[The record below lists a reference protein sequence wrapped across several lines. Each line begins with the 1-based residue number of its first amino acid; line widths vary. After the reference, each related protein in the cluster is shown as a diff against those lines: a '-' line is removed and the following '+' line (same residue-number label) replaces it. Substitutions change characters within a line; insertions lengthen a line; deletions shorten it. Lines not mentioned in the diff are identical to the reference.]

1 MMRPGNYAVS
11 LLVILFVGCAS
22 PEVKI
27 PENILTQEQMM
38 SIMVDIHVIEGA
50 RNGSI
55 MLGDTNGIEDY
66 YAKVYEKH
74 GITEDQFKSSFA
86 FYSDNPTVFIP
97 IYEEV
102 LDSLKA
108 NGALLAKKGVN
119 IEHED

>member
-1 MMRPGNYAVS
+1 MRPGNFAVG

-38 SIMVDIHVIEGA
+38 PIMVDIHVIEGA

>member
-1 MMRPGNYAVS
+1 MMRLGNYTVS
-11 LLVILFVGCAS
+11 VLFILFIGCAS

-27 PENILTQEQMM
+27 PQNVLTPEQMM
-38 SIMVDIHVIEGA
+38 PIMVDIHVIEGA
-50 RNGSI
+50 RNGAI

-108 NGALLAKKGVN
+108 NGALLAKKGVE
-119 IEHED
+119 IEYED

>member
-1 MMRPGNYAVS
+1 MMRLGNYTVS
-11 LLVILFVGCAS
+11 VLFILFIGCAS

-27 PENILTQEQMM
+27 PQNVLTPEQMM
-38 SIMVDIHVIEGA
+38 PIMVDIHVIEGA
-50 RNGSI
+50 RNGAI

-108 NGALLAKKGVN
+108 NGALLAKKGVK
-119 IEHED
+119 IEYED

>member
-1 MMRPGNYAVS
+1 MMRPGNFAVG

-38 SIMVDIHVIEGA
+38 PIMVDIHVIEGA

>member
-1 MMRPGNYAVS
+1 MMRPVNYAVG

-38 SIMVDIHVIEGA
+38 PIMVDIHVIEGA

>member
-1 MMRPGNYAVS
+1 MMRPGNYAVG

-38 SIMVDIHVIEGA
+38 PIMVDIHVIEGA

-119 IEHED
+119 VEHED

>member
-1 MMRPGNYAVS
+1 MMRLGNYAVG
-11 LLVILFVGCAS
+11 LFFILSIGCAS
-22 PEVKI
+22 PEVQI
-27 PENILTQEQMM
+27 PQNVLTPKQMM
-38 SIMVDIHVIEGA
+38 PIMVDIHVIEGA

-66 YAKVYEKH
+66 YAKVYEKY

-108 NGALLAKKGVN
+108 NGALLTKKGVE
-119 IEHED
+119 IEYED

>member
-1 MMRPGNYAVS
+1 MF
-11 LLVILFVGCAS
+11 ILFLGCS
-22 PEVKI
+22 TPEVQV
-27 PENILTQEQMM
+27 PQNVLTQAQMIP
-38 SIMVDIHVIEGA
+38 IMVDIHVIEGA

-66 YAKVYEKH
+66 YAKVYDKH

-86 FYSDNPTVFIP
+86 FYSDHPTIFIP

-108 NGALLAKKGVN
+108 HGTVLAKKGVE
-119 IEHED
+119 IDDED

>member
-1 MMRPGNYAVS
+1 MERFGYYIKSIVF
-11 LLVILFVGCAS
+11 ILFLGCS
-22 PEVKI
+22 TPEVQV
-27 PENILTQEQMM
+27 PQNVLTQAQMIP
-38 SIMVDIHVIEGA
+38 IMVDIHVIEGA

-66 YAKVYEKH
+66 YAKVYDKH

-86 FYSDNPTVFIP
+86 FYSDHPTIFIP

-108 NGALLAKKGVN
+108 HGTVLAKKGVE
-119 IEHED
+119 IDHED

>member
-1 MMRPGNYAVS
+1 
-11 LLVILFVGCAS
+11 
-22 PEVKI
+22 
-27 PENILTQEQMM
+27 
-38 SIMVDIHVIEGA
+38 
-50 RNGSI
+50 

-108 NGALLAKKGVN
+108 NGALLAKKGVE
-119 IEHED
+119 IEYED

>member
-1 MMRPGNYAVS
+1 MMRLGHYFASV
-11 LLVILFVGCAS
+11 LFIFFIGCAS
-22 PEVKI
+22 PEVQI
-27 PENILTQEQMM
+27 PETVLTPEQMM
-38 SIMVDIHVIEGA
+38 PIMVDIHVIEGA
-50 RNGSI
+50 RNGAI

-108 NGALLAKKGVN
+108 NGALLAKKGVK
-119 IEHED
+119 IEYED

>member
-1 MMRPGNYAVS
+1 MMRLGHYFARV
-11 LLVILFVGCAS
+11 LFILFIGCAS
-22 PEVKI
+22 PEVQI
-27 PENILTQEQMM
+27 PETVLTPEQMM
-38 SIMVDIHVIEGA
+38 PIMVDIHVIEGS
-50 RNGSI
+50 RNGAI
-55 MLGDTNGIEDY
+55 MLGDNNGIEDY

-108 NGALLAKKGVN
+108 NGAVLAKKGVK
-119 IEHED
+119 IEYED

>member
-1 MMRPGNYAVS
+1 MMRFGNYAVS
-11 LLVILFVGCAS
+11 VLFILFVGCAS

-27 PENILTQEQMM
+27 PQNVLTPEQMIP
-38 SIMVDIHVIEGA
+38 IMVDIHVIEGA
-50 RNGSI
+50 RNGAI

-86 FYSDNPTVFIP
+86 FFSDNPTIFIP

-108 NGALLAKKGVN
+108 NGALLAKKGVE
-119 IEHED
+119 IEYED

>member
-1 MMRPGNYAVS
+1 MRLGNYTVS
-11 LLVILFVGCAS
+11 VLFILFIGCAS

-27 PENILTQEQMM
+27 PQNVLTPEQMM
-38 SIMVDIHVIEGA
+38 PIMVDIHVIEGA
-50 RNGSI
+50 RNGAI

-108 NGALLAKKGVN
+108 NGALLAKKGVK
-119 IEHED
+119 IEYED

>member
-11 LLVILFVGCAS
+11 LLFILFVGCTS

-27 PENILTQEQMM
+27 PVNILTQEQMM
-38 SIMVDIHVIEGA
+38 PILVDIHVIEGA

-66 YAKVYEKH
+66 YAKVYEKF

-86 FYSDNPTVFIP
+86 YYSDNPTVFIP

-108 NGALLAKKGVN
+108 NGTLLAKKGVVN
-119 IEHED
+119 ENED

>member
-1 MMRPGNYAVS
+1 MERFGCYLKNIVFI
-11 LLVILFVGCAS
+11 LVVGCSS

-27 PENILTQEQMM
+27 PQNVLTQAQMIP
-38 SIMVDIHVIEGA
+38 IMVDIQVIEGA

-66 YAKVYEKH
+66 YAKVYDKH

-86 FYSDNPTVFIP
+86 FYSDHPTIFIP

-108 NGALLAKKGVN
+108 HGTVLAKKGVDTDY
-119 IEHED
+119 ED

>member
-1 MMRPGNYAVS
+1 MMRSGNYGVN
-11 LLVILFVGCAS
+11 LLFILFVGCTS
-22 PEVKI
+22 HEVKI

-38 SIMVDIHVIEGA
+38 PILVDIHVIEGA

-66 YAKVYEKH
+66 YAKVYEKY

-108 NGALLAKKGVN
+108 NGALLAKKGIE

>member
-1 MMRPGNYAVS
+1 MRPGNFAVG

-38 SIMVDIHVIEGA
+38 PIMVDIHVIEGA

-119 IEHED
+119 VEHED

>member
-1 MMRPGNYAVS
+1 MF
-11 LLVILFVGCAS
+11 ILFLGCS
-22 PEVKI
+22 TPEVQV
-27 PENILTQEQMM
+27 PQNVLTQAQMIP
-38 SIMVDIHVIEGA
+38 IMVDIHVIEGA

-66 YAKVYEKH
+66 YAKVYDKH

-86 FYSDNPTVFIP
+86 FYSDHPTIFIP

-108 NGALLAKKGVN
+108 HGTVLAKKGAE
-119 IEHED
+119 IDDED

>member
-1 MMRPGNYAVS
+1 MMRLGHYFASV
-11 LLVILFVGCAS
+11 LFILFIGCAS
-22 PEVKI
+22 PEVQI
-27 PENILTQEQMM
+27 PETVLTPEQMM
-38 SIMVDIHVIEGA
+38 PIMVDIHVIEGA
-50 RNGSI
+50 RNGAI

-74 GITEDQFKSSFA
+74 GITEEQFKSSFA

-108 NGALLAKKGVN
+108 NGAVLAKKGVK
-119 IEHED
+119 IEYED

>member
-1 MMRPGNYAVS
+1 MRPVNYAVG

-38 SIMVDIHVIEGA
+38 PIMVDIHVIEGA

-119 IEHED
+119 VEHED

>member
-1 MMRPGNYAVS
+1 MMR
-11 LLVILFVGCAS
+11 LLHYFASVLFILFIGCAS
-22 PEVKI
+22 PEVQI
-27 PENILTQEQMM
+27 PETVLTPEQMM
-38 SIMVDIHVIEGA
+38 PIMVDIHVIEGA
-50 RNGSI
+50 RNGAI

-86 FYSDNPTVFIP
+86 FYSDNPTVLIP

-108 NGALLAKKGVN
+108 NGALLAKKGVK
-119 IEHED
+119 IEYED

>member
-1 MMRPGNYAVS
+1 MMRLGNYTVS
-11 LLVILFVGCAS
+11 VLFVLFIGCAS

-27 PENILTQEQMM
+27 PQNVLTPEQMM
-38 SIMVDIHVIEGA
+38 PIMVDIHVIEGA
-50 RNGSI
+50 RNGAI

-108 NGALLAKKGVN
+108 NGALLAKKGVK
-119 IEHED
+119 IEYED

>member
-1 MMRPGNYAVS
+1 MMRPGNYAVG

-38 SIMVDIHVIEGA
+38 PILVDIHVIEGA

-66 YAKVYEKH
+66 YAKVYEKY

-108 NGALLAKKGVN
+108 NGALLAKKGIE

>member
-38 SIMVDIHVIEGA
+38 PIMVDIHVIEGA

-119 IEHED
+119 VEHED

>member
-1 MMRPGNYAVS
+1 MMRSGNYGVN
-11 LLVILFVGCAS
+11 LLFILFVGCTS

-27 PENILTQEQMM
+27 PENILTQEKMM
-38 SIMVDIHVIEGA
+38 PILVDIHVIEGA

-66 YAKVYEKH
+66 YAKLYEKH
-74 GITEDQFKSSFA
+74 GVTEDQFKSSFA
-86 FYSDNPTVFIP
+86 FYSDNAKFFIP

-108 NGALLAKKGVN
+108 HGALLAKKGMK
-119 IEHED
+119 IEDED

>member
-1 MMRPGNYAVS
+1 MMRPGNYAVG

-38 SIMVDIHVIEGA
+38 PIMVDIHVIEGA

>member
-108 NGALLAKKGVN
+108 NGALLAKKGVVTEN
-119 IEHED
+119 ED